1 MSLRVHPC
9 GIAEARQWVERHHS
23 HHHAP
28 RGGLLAVAVHRGD
41 QRVCVAIAGR
51 PVARLLDDGRTAE
64 VTRVASLGGDDARHA
79 ASMALGS
86 IVRALR
92 AVGYDRFVSYT
103 ILGECGTSYRAAGW
117 HPTAITR
124 GGEWSRENRLR
135 DAAAQPDR
143 KVRWETGARA
153 APRDADVDALVRA
166 SVGPVPQ
173 RRETLPLWGAL

>member
-28 RGGLLAVAVHRGD
+28 RGGILAVAVHRGD
-41 QRVCVAIAGR
+41 VRVCVAVAGR

-64 VTRVASLGGDDARHA
+64 VTRVASLGGDEARHA
-79 ASMALGS
+79 ASMALGALG
-86 IVRALR
+86 RALR
-92 AVGYDRFVSYT
+92 AVGYDRLVSYT
-103 ILGECGTSYRAAGW
+103 LLGECGTSYRAAGW
-117 HPTAITR
+117 WPTAITK
-124 GGEWSRENRLR
+124 GGEWAREDRPR
-135 DAAAQPDR
+135 DDAAQPGR

-153 APRDADVDALVRA
+153 AARHADVDALVRA
-166 SVGPVPQ
+166 SVSSVPQ